1 MEIKLLSQLGLNDSE
16 IKVYLALLD
25 MESSTVGPIIKNAG
39 VPDSKIY
46 IILEKLKT
54 KGLVSFVI
62 KNNVRHYQA
71 SDPKNLI
78 RLLDEREKE
87 IEEQKERIRKELI
100 PQIEERRKITEDKQE
115 ALVYEGLGGMKAAF
129 GYVLSTMNKGEEYSV
144 FVLGKEYER
153 KESIHFFNNYHKKR
167 IEKGV
172 KVKFIS
178 EEYGAK
184 IIKKYYNYTLMQHRV
199 SKQKIPIGTLIFK
212 GHVMIVSWQDKPTA
226 FIIKSEKAYEYY
238 KAFFEHVWNSCN

>member
-1 MEIKLLSQLGLNDSE
+1 METKLLSQLGLNDSE
-16 IKVYLALLD
+16 IKVYLSLLEL
-25 MESSTVGPIIKNAG
+25 ESSKVGPIIKKAE

-46 IILEKLKT
+46 IILEKLQA

-87 IEEQKERIRKELI
+87 IEKQRKRIRKELI
-100 PQIEERRKITEDKQE
+100 PQIEQRRMISEDKQE
-115 ALVYEGLGGMKAAF
+115 ATVYEGLGGMRAAF
-129 GYVLSTMNKGEEYSV
+129 DYLLSTMNKGEEYYV
-144 FVLGKEYER
+144 FLLGKEYER
-153 KESIHFFNNYHKKR
+153 KDSIYFFNNYHKKR

-178 EEYGAK
+178 EKFGAK
-184 IIKKYYNYTLMQHRV
+184 IVKKYHNYKLMRHRV
-199 SKQKIPIGTLIFK
+199 AKQKIPIGTLIFK
-212 GHVMIVSWQDKPTA
+212 GHIMIVSWQEKPTA
-226 FIIKSEKAYEYY
+226 FIIKSKSAYGYY
-238 KAFFEHVWNSCN
+238 KSFFEEIWNSSI